1 MDTGK
6 ISPHQK
12 AQQEFRVAA
21 VVLLPTSSKLPD
33 AHRVADFQVV
43 SRFLHQPVEPTGVS
57 SGFQSDNG
65 RSWKLLVE
73 STHIFSS
80 VVQRSLLYHAI
91 RRITP
96 ADGLRARVKIYS
108 EKNYHGRLL
117 FTR

>member
-1 MDTGK
+1 MNAGK
-6 ISPHQK
+6 ISAHQK
-12 AQQEFRVAA
+12 IQQEFRVAA
-21 VVLLPTSSKLPD
+21 VVLLPTSSKLSD

-57 SGFQSDNG
+57 SGFQSDDG

-91 RRITP
+91 RGITP

-108 EKNYHGRLL
+108 EKNSHGRLL